1 MKNPSPLKEA
11 FWKHGKSGDC
21 PIIDMHGHMGNWKGI
36 YFPRGEA
43 EQMIRSMDRAGIR
56 TVVFSHHSSWS
67 SPEIMNRDSI
77 AAVRK
82 YPGRFRAYCSI
93 NPHYPGITAREL
105 ERYDEL
111 RDVFAGFKL
120 HGDVH
125 GVPYLEDGYRPVFEF
140 AHERGLPVL
149 VHSWAGS
156 PNCGVPVI
164 KGLMTLY
171 PDLVLILGHSMHD
184 DWTAAVEIA
193 GENPSVYLDLCA
205 VLDERSGVLEKFVN
219 QVGSER
225 ILFGTDI
232 PWFDFFYYIGAVF
245 AADISEEDIRNILYR
260 NGRKL
265 LERIDADT

>member
-1 MKNPSPLKEA
+1 
-11 FWKHGKSGDC
+11 
-21 PIIDMHGHMGNWKGI
+21 
-36 YFPRGEA
+36 
-43 EQMIRSMDRAGIR
+43 
-56 TVVFSHHSSWS
+56 
-67 SPEIMNRDSI
+67 
-77 AAVRK
+77 
-82 YPGRFRAYCSI
+82 
-93 NPHYPGITAREL
+93 
-105 ERYDEL
+105 
-111 RDVFAGFKL
+111 
-120 HGDVH
+120 
-125 GVPYLEDGYRPVFEF
+125 
-140 AHERGLPVL
+140 
-149 VHSWAGS
+149 
-156 PNCGVPVI
+156 VI